1 MKTRKVSQGCYEVAI
16 KGETYRIQSYDWFN
30 GNSGWQILLEV
41 PKTSIIDGSEYVDYT
56 WCNTFATK
64 ADCLYA
70 LEEAL

>member
-1 MKTRKVSQGCYEVAI
+1 MKTRKVAQGCYELTI

-30 GNSGWQILLEV
+30 GNSGWQILLET
-41 PKTSIIDGSEYVDYT
+41 PKTSCIDGSEYIDYV